1 MFTSFKEI
9 ESFVLGQNMK
19 KRIALANAHDEPA
32 LSAVVHARRRGVVEG
47 TLIGKKDEIIQML
60 HDMGENESD
69 YEIID
74 FEGEELESAKIA
86 IKLVKEGKADIP
98 MKGILQTSNFA
109 RAILNRETGLIPAS
123 GRRLVSQCGIFEY
136 EGRFVMITDAAINI
150 NPDVDTQIGIVE
162 NALPVAKA
170 LGIDCP
176 KVAVLSAVENVT
188 EKMPSTVTA
197 AEIAKRGVEGC
208 VISGPLA
215 LDGAI
220 SMESVKHKSIQDPVA
235 GQADILLVPFI
246 EIGNVLYKACTY
258 IAGKTMASTICGAAC
273 PVVITSRADTPDSK
287 YYSILMAVLRCIKG
301 C

>member
-1 MFTSFKEI
+1 MLTNFKEL
-9 ESFVLGQNMK
+9 ENYVRSQNMK

-32 LSAVVHARRRGVVEG
+32 LSAVVNARRKGVVEG
-47 TLIGKKDEIIQML
+47 TLVGKKDEIIAML
-60 HDMGENESD
+60 HEMGESEKD
-69 YEIID
+69 YEIVD
-74 FEGEELESAKIA
+74 FDGEELEAAKIA
-86 IKLVKEGKADIP
+86 VQLVREGKADIP

-109 RAILNRETGLIPAS
+109 RAILNKETGLIPTG

-150 NPDVDTQIGIVE
+150 APDVETQIGIVE
-162 NALPVAKA
+162 NALPVARA

-188 EKMPSTVTA
+188 EKMPSTVSA
-197 AEIAKRGVEGC
+197 KEIAERGVEGC

-220 SMESVKHKSIQDPVA
+220 SMESVKHKAIHDPVA

-258 IAGKTMASTICGAAC
+258 IAGKTMASTICGASC
-273 PVVITSRADTPDSK
+273 PVIITSRADTPDSK
-287 YYSILMAVLRCIKG
+287 YYSILMAVLRCLKA
-301 C
+301 